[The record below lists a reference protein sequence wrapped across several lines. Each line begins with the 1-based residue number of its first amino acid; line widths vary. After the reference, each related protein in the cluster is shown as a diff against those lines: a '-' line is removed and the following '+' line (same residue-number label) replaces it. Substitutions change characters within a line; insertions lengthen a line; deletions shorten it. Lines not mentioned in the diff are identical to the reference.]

1 MRTRINI
8 AVLVFFGALV
18 VATTLIGIL
27 LRNPAT
33 HSNLEDPEHYD
44 RTELAYLD
52 TRYTYAGYATGESA
66 DVIADIDIAGRVLYV
81 RLGCISCHGEYAE
94 GATIAP
100 ALWDSAH
107 GDFARDVRDG
117 PSGMPAY
124 PVEILSDDDLEL
136 LYDFI
141 RTVPAEAAALGV
153 TATTAAPPTPVV
165 TTTVPAA
172 GEGTTE
178 STTAPESVAAEI
190 EAPVATITVDGNPS
204 EWNEVAGFDVVLEP
218 IEIANVSPMPA
229 TIKVAHD
236 GTSVFVLFA
245 VADDFNWSPED
256 PHLSGAPAVMW
267 SMEMAAGPHMGGD
280 DPSGRP
286 GLGMV
291 DIWYWRLECPAGQP
305 SGGAVS
311 GPGDGDPGNDG
322 ACGLDDEWATD
333 PSTNEDDAG
342 PLAENSLLGAFSH
355 TNPVEDGEGTWFF
368 EVGRPLQTGD
378 PQDAQ
383 FTVGGVAHL
392 ALAYWDPD
400 ARDDGWGRIDH
411 LQSSYLGW
419 LDVRLAD

>member
-1 MRTRINI
+1 MSTRINL
-8 AVLVFFGALV
+8 AVFVFFGALV

-52 TRYTYAGYATGESA
+52 TKYTYAGYASGENA
-66 DVIADIDIAGRVLYV
+66 EVVGGIDIAGRVLYV

-94 GATIAP
+94 GGTIAP
-100 ALWDSAH
+100 ALWDSGR

-124 PVEILSDDDLEL
+124 PVDVLGEDDLEL

-141 RTVPAEAAALGV
+141 RTVPAEAEALGV
-153 TATTAAPPTPVV
+153 TTTTAAPPIPVV
-165 TTTVPAA
+165 TTAT
-172 GEGTTE
+172 GDQRTTE
-178 STTAPESVAAEI
+178 ASEPLEPVAADF
-190 EAPVATITVDGNPS
+190 EAPVATITVDGDPS
-204 EWNEVAGFDVVLEP
+204 EWDGVTGFDMVLEP
-218 IEIANVSPMPA
+218 IEIADVAPVPA

-236 GTSVFVLFA
+236 NTSIFVLFA
-245 VADDFNWSPED
+245 VADDFDWSPVD
-256 PHLSGAPAVMW
+256 AHLSGAPAVMW
-267 SMEMAAGPHMGGD
+267 SVETAAGPHMGGD

-286 GLGMV
+286 GQGMV
-291 DIWYWRLECPAGQP
+291 DIWYWRLECPSGRP

-311 GPGDGDPGNDG
+311 GPGDGDPGDDA

-342 PLAENSLLGAFSH
+342 PLAENSLLGVFTHS
-355 TNPVEDGEGTWFF
+355 NPIDGGEGTWFF
-368 EVGRPLQTGD
+368 EMSRPLKTGD

-419 LDVRLAD
+419 LDVRLAG